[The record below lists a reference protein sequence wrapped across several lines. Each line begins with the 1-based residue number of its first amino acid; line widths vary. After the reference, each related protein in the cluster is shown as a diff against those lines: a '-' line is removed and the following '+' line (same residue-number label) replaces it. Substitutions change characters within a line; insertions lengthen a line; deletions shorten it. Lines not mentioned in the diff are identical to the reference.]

1 MGLFNRKK
9 KDDTVKVINC
19 QPVVKVIT
27 EPDNHRPCMVGD
39 RRAIFHRWVNSA
51 NPVLPRG
58 VEVTENSRYY
68 QFRRTEALVE
78 YEDGTVARV
87 YPSEVRFVDGGDFG
101 SWDWE
106 VAKNNL
112 QNITKE
118 AL

>member
-9 KDDTVKVINC
+9 KEDTAKVINC

-27 EPDNHRPCMVGD
+27 EPDSHRPCMVGD

-58 VEVTENSRYY
+58 VDVTENSRYY

-87 YPSEVRFVDGGDFG
+87 YPSEVRFVDGGGFDN
-101 SWDWE
+101 WDWE
-106 VAKNNL
+106 RTEGGQGDA
-112 QNITKE
+112 
-118 AL
+118 